1 MNEKGHCVHDNSM
14 HTSKHVNF
22 SEPSTYYE
30 QSVAMN
36 GIVQDIESACLALS
50 LFSDMTTD
58 HKTRC
63 AWGGIFNDN

>member
-22 SEPSTYYE
+22 SESSTYNE
-30 QSVAMN
+30 QNIGSYKMWN
-36 GIVQDIESACLALS
+36 FIKKGACLALS

-58 HKTRC
+58 HETRC
-63 AWGGIFNDN
+63 EVVF